1 MMLRADF
8 LAMLSLAAGAHLAL
22 FTLVPLPGG
31 GGAGAG
37 GQNAL
42 SMQPASAA
50 IRAEVAKWDR
60 PPEATPTV
68 KAAQPV
74 KVSEAQPS
82 LPRTDTTIRAVETPA
97 LAVTSAPE
105 KAPTLPDSSL
115 ARLPRPDLRS
125 PTPSLPAPT
134 SAPDREAPMPLTL
147 PDTRTAAFTPEP
159 LPDFAPAGTSR
170 PKVRPKPDEP
180 VPARVARGN
189 GGGLQAGT
197 ALKPKAATGPSA
209 AERSAAQAEWA
220 SAIQSR
226 IARQQAYPRG
236 TRATGRVRVEMTVLA
251 SGALGNV
258 GLAASS
264 GEAALD
270 RAALQAVRRAAPFP
284 PAPKVLTD
292 DWFAVSQWITFER
305 R

>member
-1 MMLRADF
+1 MLPQPNMM
-8 LAMLSLAAGAHLAL
+8 STG
-22 FTLVPLPGG
+22 
-31 GGAGAG
+31 
-37 GQNAL
+37 
-42 SMQPASAA
+42 
-50 IRAEVAKWDR
+50 
-60 PPEATPTV
+60 
-68 KAAQPV
+68 
-74 KVSEAQPS
+74 
-82 LPRTDTTIRAVETPA
+82 
-97 LAVTSAPE
+97 
-105 KAPTLPDSSL
+105 
-115 ARLPRPDLRS
+115 
-125 PTPSLPAPT
+125 
-134 SAPDREAPMPLTL
+134 
-147 PDTRTAAFTPEP
+147 TAAFTPEP

-226 IARQQAYPRG
+226 IARQQAFDVFIEVAHDDAEQAACFSP
-236 TRATGRVRVEMTVLA
+236 AA
-251 SGALGNV
+251 
-258 GLAASS
+258 LAASS